1 MSSITHQTVKL
12 SKGKHSSPENGA
24 CVMELASMLAGEPF
38 SDHPGTVC
46 PVIGS
51 FMRSY
56 NDAIDERRRQDLYAY
71 ASKIVGSRSS
81 TVVEQARAER
91 LGRWATEIRPRRWP
105 RGLPD
110 RVRAY
115 VLKHTPPAESLGAH
129 AVHAV
134 RGHTDETHA
143 AALRLIEELLAIG
156 PGGAQIETFVAL
168 PDEPAPAV
176 LIAP

>member
-1 MSSITHQTVKL
+1 
-12 SKGKHSSPENGA
+12 
-24 CVMELASMLAGEPF
+24 
-38 SDHPGTVC
+38 
-46 PVIGS
+46 
-51 FMRSY
+51 MR
-56 NDAIDERRRQDLYAY
+56 AY
-71 ASKIVGSRSS
+71 A
-81 TVVEQARAER
+81 
-91 LGRWATEIRPRRWP
+91 
-105 RGLPD
+105 
-110 RVRAY
+110 
-115 VLKHTPPAESLGAH
+115 LKHRPPAESLGAH